1 MPCRP
6 EDHCQQRNGIEKGYR
21 HPNRE
26 GNGRGPTKRKD
37 QTGFVAKEFP
47 AQVARCG
54 ILAEPGRIE
63 WIKDPEADGEDR
75 EADSDDGKTN
85 KCSKRKNFVVAGGA
99 MMMPGWQ
106 GSRHR
111 AIHSGL
117 HGRPATRAL
126 IMASFLPARA
136 DARVP
141 GLPGAK
147 IAYR

>member
-6 EDHCQQRNGIEKGYR
+6 EDHCHQRNRIEIGYR
-21 HPNRE
+21 HPDRE
-26 GNGRGPTKRKD
+26 GNGRRPAKRKG

-63 WIKDPEADGEDR
+63 WIKDPEAD
-75 EADSDDGKTN
+75 DGKTK
-85 KCSKRKNFVVAGGA
+85 KCSKRKIFVVARGA

-126 IMASFLPARA
+126 IMAR
-136 DARVP
+136 
-141 GLPGAK
+141 
-147 IAYR
+147 